1 MTPFKK
7 SAKLDDIGY
16 DIRGPISDEA
26 RRLEG
31 EGYKIHK
38 LNTGNPATFG
48 LFTSDEIIRDVI
60 TNLPASQGYCDSNG
74 LFSARKAVMQ
84 YYQTKG
90 IHGVTTD
97 QIWIGNGVSE
107 LILMSMNALCND
119 GDEVLVPMPDY
130 PLWTAAVKLSGGEA
144 VHYVC

>member
-1 MTPFKK
+1 
-7 SAKLDDIGY
+7 
-16 DIRGPISDEA
+16 
-26 RRLEG
+26 
-31 EGYKIHK
+31 
-38 LNTGNPATFG
+38 
-48 LFTSDEIIRDVI
+48 
-60 TNLPASQGYCDSNG
+60 YCDSNG

-107 LILMSMNALCND
+107 LILMSMNALCDD

-144 VHYVC
+144 VHYVCDESQDWVPDLEDMRRKVTPRTRGIVVINPNNPTGALYPREILEKIVDLARE